1 MMKSLLTLLL
11 LAAII
16 GAQGQDADPTQPSA
30 RMRSAMMA
38 KGSSIPALTVKGI
51 VIGAGKKGIVLLEA
65 AGPVTVVARPGMPFN
80 LVVDNTPFQLL
91 VKQIS
96 EQGIEIENS
105 AAKETVVLPSYG
117 TLEAGA
123 SIPPGANITYIE
135 LRDAT
140 LMEALR
146 MISDQS
152 GNNYSVSST
161 ANKTPVSAF
170 LRNIPAD
177 AAVEE
182 ICKSHNLWFKKDEN
196 TNITRIMDVKEF
208 EKDLVGFRE
217 EKTEVFTLLYPN
229 AVDVAYAIADV
240 FGESVELSLG
250 NQDTDADARDLESR
264 FDRFNILGRGNL
276 TANAFQGSST
286 SYSGANGA
294 TSFGGGASGFG
305 MDGGYSGAYGGSYR
319 QNRDQGYRNRYN
331 RSQDQR
337 GQNARDLTDRFSL
350 DTATQAQRAEQA
362 LALEATDPRR
372 SAALNALRAVKPSI
386 YVSASRRNNTIAV
399 RTADPNVMTQIT
411 ELVHR
416 LDVPTPLVLLEVKVL
431 RVTLGDGFQ
440 SAFDYAITDGTVR
453 GGIGGSFTTGTIGGG
468 VTFDPIT
475 GTATGITTLPG
486 QGSTGLRDGQFVFQY
501 LSENVKARL
510 QVLETENRLNT
521 IASPTLLT
529 SHNEVSR
536 LFLGEERPLVRNIS
550 SQTILTDNNAAT
562 TPNTQIEFRSIGTT
576 LLITPNIN
584 SDRTVTLRL
593 LQENSAINKNA
604 ATIPVVTSQGLNG
617 AATGVTNVPV
627 DTVASRSVSGTFA
640 AADGKA
646 VVVGGLIEDEDKNAQ
661 ERVPVLG
668 RIPVLGVLFR
678 RQDKNKGKSEMIV
691 IIRPHILS
699 TPADGEKISK
709 GLLQELSG
717 PARQRLEEA
726 GYLTP
731 SPLLPPPVLPPATR
745 VEEDRAKTPVQT
757 SPKSQPGRRR
767 FFMQK

>member
-1 MMKSLLTLLL
+1 MIKSLLPLLL
-11 LAAII
+11 LAAVIVQ
-16 GAQGQDADPTQPSA
+16 AQDADPTQPSA

-38 KGSSIPALTVKGI
+38 KGSSIPAMSVKGI
-51 VIGAGKKGIVLLEA
+51 VIGAGRKGIVLLEA
-65 AGPVTVVARPGMPFN
+65 AGPVMVVARPEVPFN
-80 LVVDNTPFQLL
+80 LVVDSIPFQLL
-91 VKQIS
+91 VKQIN

-105 AAKETVVLPSYG
+105 AAKETVLLPSYVP
-117 TLEAGA
+117 LDAGA
-123 SIPPGANITYIE
+123 STPPGANITYLE
-135 LRDAT
+135 LRDAP

-152 GNNYSVSST
+152 GSNYSVSSA

-170 LRNIPAD
+170 LRNIPAE

-229 AVDVAYAIADV
+229 AVDVAYSIADV

-250 NQDTDADARDLESR
+250 NQDSDADARDLESR
-264 FDRFNILGRGNL
+264 FDRFNIIGRGNL
-276 TANAFQGSST
+276 TANSFQGSST
-286 SYSGANGA
+286 TYSGTNGA
-294 TSFGGGASGFG
+294 SSFGGG
-305 MDGGYSGAYGGSYR
+305 GGYTSAGGGGGISTGGGAYR
-319 QNRDQGYRNRYN
+319 QTLDASYRNRYN
-331 RSQDQR
+331 RQQDQL
-337 GQNARDLTDRFSL
+337 GQNARDLTDRFTL
-350 DTATQAQRAEQA
+350 DTASQAQSAVQA
-362 LALEATDPRR
+362 LAMDATDPRR
-372 SAALNALRAVKPSI
+372 SATLNRLRTVKPSI

-431 RVTLGDGFQ
+431 RVTLGKGFQ
-440 SAFDYAITDGTVR
+440 SAFDYAITDGTAR
-453 GGIGGSFTTGTIGGG
+453 GGIGAGFSTGTISPG
-468 VTFDPIT
+468 VTTDPIT
-475 GTATGITTLPG
+475 GAVNGVTNLPG

-501 LSENVKARL
+501 LSENVSARL

-562 TPNTQIEFRSIGTT
+562 TPNTQIEFRSVGTT

-617 AATGVTNVPV
+617 AATGVTNVLV

-646 VVVGGLIEDEDKNAQ
+646 VIVGGLIEDEDRNTQ

-709 GLLQELSG
+709 NLLQDLST
-717 PARQRLEEA
+717 PARQRLQEA
-726 GYLTP
+726 GYLSPT
-731 SPLLPPPVLPPATR
+731 PLLPPLGTAPRAEQVAD
-745 VEEDRAKTPVQT
+745 DRAKIPVRT
-757 SPKSQPGRRR
+757 KPRPQPGSR
-767 FFMQK
+767 F